1 MNVPD
6 NLNPGADGNSV
17 TALDLFASTQD
28 LFNGSPQQATGH
40 SFAVTADVTAP
51 DPPSGSPLACAAPVV
66 ADLSG
71 MTCVGHGSVGGN
83 VDNPVSTDTVV
94 LSKDGVQ
101 IQSVPIVPPGASG
114 AGAYAICA
122 PADSYTLT
130 HYAQATPFPTP
141 VGGPV
146 SVTLSAPVMVPTPA
160 PSPGFTP
167 TPCPG
172 ICEVSPPNAN
182 TGCLTCT
189 ATSPVNGF

>member
-6 NLNPGADGNSV
+6 NLNPGADGNPV
-17 TALDLFASTQD
+17 TKLDLFASTQD

-40 SFAVTADVTAP
+40 TFAVDADELAPASCVTNTLANV
-51 DPPSGSPLACAAPVV
+51 PSATLP
-66 ADLSG
+66 G

-146 SVTLSAPVMVPTPA
+146 SVTLSAPIMVPTPA